1 MKILTDGLLPRFFA
15 ALDTRWEVRLPV
27 LLPDGTRALGRPGDG
42 APALSGGALPGKPT
56 AAFFPQQETVFSADA
71 GGYSV
76 PPPPLRPLFIIGFTP
91 RDLDCLRFIDRFFAE
106 GWRDDLYFRQRRDAV
121 VAGVSGWCG
130 ADGALHSAR
139 ERRLRFGVYPG

>member
-1 MKILTDGLLPRFFA
+1 MKVLTDGLLPRFFA
-15 ALDTRWEVRLPV
+15 ALETRWEVRSPV
-27 LLPDGTRALGRPGDG
+27 LFPDGTRAIGRPGDS

-91 RDLDCLRFIDRFFAE
+91 RDLACLRFIDRFFAE
-106 GWRDDLYFRQRRDAV
+106 GWRDDLYFRPGCGGGWGLRLVRRGRCAHP
-121 VAGVSGWCG
+121 AC
-130 ADGALHSAR
+130 
-139 ERRLRFGVYPG
+139 ERRLRPGVYPG